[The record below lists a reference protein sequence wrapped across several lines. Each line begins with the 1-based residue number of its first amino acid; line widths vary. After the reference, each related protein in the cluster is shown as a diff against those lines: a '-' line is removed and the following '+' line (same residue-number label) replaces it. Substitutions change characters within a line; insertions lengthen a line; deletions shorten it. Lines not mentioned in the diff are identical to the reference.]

1 MDNLVSQ
8 LQTVNLSEYKKLE
21 NKWAKALGDKK
32 QVSVD
37 VDVKYDGEGLRPV
50 EFVVEY
56 KINGKR
62 FLKKISN

>member
-8 LQTVNLSEYKKLE
+8 LQTVNLSEYKILE
-21 NKWAKALGDKK
+21 NQWAKALGDNKK
-32 QVSVD
+32 VSVD

>member
-1 MDNLVSQ
+1 MDNLVSK

-21 NKWAKALGDKK
+21 NQWAKALGDNK
-32 QVSVD
+32 QVSVN